1 MMVRTPSAMFIVAGV
16 ALGMLV
22 ACGSVGSPIPPESV
36 GVNATIE
43 RQKTL
48 ESLEEKRRKDAAVI
62 ESTEPEPDSTLQ
74 GQDVNLPPLQPVG
87 TR

>member
-1 MMVRTPSAMFIVAGV
+1 MKARVTSAPSIVTGVMMVTLMG
-16 ALGMLV
+16 
-22 ACGSVGSPIPPESV
+22 CGAVGSPIPPERV

-48 ESLEEKRRKDAAVI
+48 ESLEEKRRKDAAVP
-62 ESTEPEPDSTLQ
+62 ESTEPEPDSALQ

>member
-1 MMVRTPSAMFIVAGV
+1 MKVRPTSPTLIMAGV
-16 ALGMLV
+16 MVVMLV
-22 ACGSVGSPIPPESV
+22 GCGAVGSPIPPENV
-36 GVNATIE
+36 GVNTTIQ

-48 ESLEEKRRKDAAVI
+48 ESLEEKRRKDAAVV
-62 ESTEPEPDSTLQ
+62 ESTEPEPDSALQ

>member
-1 MMVRTPSAMFIVAGV
+1 MKVRTPSVMFIMAG
-16 ALGMLV
+16 ASMGMLV
-22 ACGSVGSPIPPESV
+22 ACGSVGSPIPPERV

-48 ESLEEKRRKDAAVI
+48 ESLEETRRKAAAAA

>member
-1 MMVRTPSAMFIVAGV
+1 VKVRATSPPLIVAGV
-16 ALGMLV
+16 MVIMLEG
-22 ACGSVGSPIPPESV
+22 CGAVGSPIPPENV

-48 ESLEEKRRKDAAVI
+48 ESLEEKRRKDAAVG
-62 ESTEPEPDSTLQ
+62 ESTEPEPDSALQ

>member
-1 MMVRTPSAMFIVAGV
+1 MKERTPSVMFIMAG
-16 ALGMLV
+16 ASMGMLV
-22 ACGSVGSPIPPESV
+22 ACGSVGSPIPPERV

-48 ESLEEKRRKDAAVI
+48 ESLEETRRKAAAAA

>member
-1 MMVRTPSAMFIVAGV
+1 MKVPVTSPPSIAAGVMMV
-16 ALGMLV
+16 MLMG
-22 ACGSVGSPIPPESV
+22 CGTVGSPIPPETV

-62 ESTEPEPDSTLQ
+62 ESTEPEPDSALQ

>member
-1 MMVRTPSAMFIVAGV
+1 VKVRVTSAPSIAAGVMMV
-16 ALGMLV
+16 MLMG
-22 ACGSVGSPIPPESV
+22 CGTVGSPIPPERV

-62 ESTEPEPDSTLQ
+62 ESTEPEPDSALQ

>member
-1 MMVRTPSAMFIVAGV
+1 MTAQEAGAIPIMAGV
-16 ALGMLV
+16 ITALLMG
-22 ACGSVGSPIPPESV
+22 CGAVGTPIPPERV

-48 ESLEEKRRKDAAVI
+48 DALEEKRRKDAAGV
-62 ESTEPEPDSTLQ
+62 ESTEPDPDSTLQ
-74 GQDVNLPPLQPVG
+74 GQDVNPPPLQPVG

>member
-1 MMVRTPSAMFIVAGV
+1 VKVQTTIPTPIIAGV
-16 ALGMLV
+16 LLV
-22 ACGSVGSPIPPESV
+22 MSVGCGAVGSPIPPERV

-43 RQKTL
+43 RQKAL
-48 ESLEEKRRKDAAVI
+48 ESLEEKRRKDAAPL
-62 ESTEPEPDSTLQ
+62 EATEPEPDSALQ

>member
-1 MMVRTPSAMFIVAGV
+1 VKVRVTSAPSIAAGVMMV
-16 ALGMLV
+16 MLMG
-22 ACGSVGSPIPPESV
+22 CGAVGSPIPPESV

-62 ESTEPEPDSTLQ
+62 ETTEPEPDSALQ

>member
-1 MMVRTPSAMFIVAGV
+1 VKVRVTSALSIAAGVMMV
-16 ALGMLV
+16 MLMG
-22 ACGSVGSPIPPESV
+22 CGAVGAPIPPESV

-62 ESTEPEPDSTLQ
+62 ETTEPEPDSALQ

>member
-1 MMVRTPSAMFIVAGV
+1 VKVGATRATPIMAGMMMV
-16 ALGMLV
+16 LLV
-22 ACGSVGSPIPPESV
+22 GCGAVGSPIPPENV
-36 GVNATIE
+36 GVNATIQ

-48 ESLEEKRRKDAAVI
+48 ESLEEKRRKDAAVV
-62 ESTEPEPDSTLQ
+62 ESTEPDPDSALQ

>member
-1 MMVRTPSAMFIVAGV
+1 VKERTTNPTPITAGV
-16 ALGMLV
+16 LLIMSVG
-22 ACGSVGSPIPPESV
+22 CGAVGSPIPPETV

-43 RQKTL
+43 RQKAL
-48 ESLEEKRRKDAAVI
+48 ESLEEKRRKDAALL
-62 ESTEPEPDSTLQ
+62 ESTEPEPDSALQ

>member
-1 MMVRTPSAMFIVAGV
+1 VKVRATDAIPVMAGVMMVMSVG
-16 ALGMLV
+16 
-22 ACGSVGSPIPPESV
+22 CGAVGSPIPPERV

-48 ESLEEKRRKDAAVI
+48 EALEEKRRKDAAVL
-62 ESTEPEPDSTLQ
+62 ESTEPEPDSALQ

>member
-1 MMVRTPSAMFIVAGV
+1 MAGV
-16 ALGMLV
+16 MMGTLMG
-22 ACGSVGSPIPPESV
+22 CGAVGSPIPPENV

-48 ESLEEKRRKDAAVI
+48 ESLEETRRKAAAAA
-62 ESTEPEPDSTLQ
+62 ESAEPEPDSTLQ